1 MPATDLPARL
11 LPYAEELLENEYAR
25 DNLRQGAEK
34 LRDAYGRTQKRR
46 VDSAKDGKL
55 RGQLT
60 AAVAALGEGTQ
71 ALATGRQKPKRRAGK
86 RLALLGG
93 IVVAGAI
100 TALAL
105 NEGLRAQAM
114 DLLGGDAPATGSG
127 PSGGVTTTE
136 GSTV

>member
-1 MPATDLPARL
+1 MPATDLSARL

-34 LRDAYGRTQKRR
+34 LRDAYGRTRKSR

-71 ALATGRQKPKRRAGK
+71 ALATGRQKPKGRTGK
-86 RLALLGG
+86 RLALLAG
-93 IVVAGAI
+93 IVVAGAA

-114 DLLGGDAPATGSG
+114 QLVGGDAPSSDPASSGATA
-127 PSGGVTTTE
+127 TE
-136 GSTV
+136 GSNA

>member
-1 MPATDLPARL
+1 MAATDVSARL

-55 RGQLT
+55 RSQVT

-71 ALATGRQKPKRRAGK
+71 ALATGRQKPKGRTGK
-86 RLALLGG
+86 RLALIGG
-93 IVVAGAI
+93 IVVAGAV
-100 TALAL
+100 TVLAL
-105 NEGLRAQAM
+105 NEELRAKALQ
-114 DLLGGDAPATGSG
+114 LVGGGAPSTGSAASAG
-127 PSGGVTTTE
+127 TTTTE

>member
-1 MPATDLPARL
+1 MPATDLSARL
-11 LPYAEELLENEYAR
+11 LPYAEELLENDYAR

-46 VDSAKDGKL
+46 VDTAKDGKL

-71 ALATGRQKPKRRAGK
+71 ALATGRQKPKGRTGK
-86 RLALLGG
+86 RLALIAG
-93 IVVAGAI
+93 IVVAGAV

-105 NEGLRAQAM
+105 NEDLRAQA
-114 DLLGGDAPATGSG
+114 LQLIGGDAPSTDPAS
-127 PSGGVTTTE
+127 SGGVTSTE